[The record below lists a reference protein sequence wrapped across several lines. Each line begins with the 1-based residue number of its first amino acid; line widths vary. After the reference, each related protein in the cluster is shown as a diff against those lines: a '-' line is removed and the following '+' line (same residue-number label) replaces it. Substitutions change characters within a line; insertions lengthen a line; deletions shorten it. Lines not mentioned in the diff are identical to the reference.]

1 MHVSD
6 LTLAGW
12 IHSVACLIALA
23 AGAVILVA
31 EKGTLQHRT
40 LGSFYF
46 WSMMVVNLS
55 AFGIYRFDVA
65 QFRPLVAGPHIFGLF
80 HWFAVAG
87 LVFVLVGRYA
97 ASRQD
102 KAFWAYVH
110 PVAMILSYYDL
121 IGGGVNEV
129 FERIDIFRGLA
140 FPPGAHRNFGGS
152 PVIGLVQISAI
163 ALTILLLI
171 YFSMRVAY
179 HRNAA
184 TREI

>member
-1 MHVSD
+1 MHVAD
-6 LTLAGW
+6 LTIVGW
-12 IHSVACLIALA
+12 IHSIACLIALA
-23 AGAVILVA
+23 AGAVNIVA

-40 LGSFYF
+40 IGRFYF
-46 WSMMVVNLS
+46 WSMIVVNLS

-87 LVFVLVGRYA
+87 LIFVLIGRYA

-110 PVAMILSYYDL
+110 PAAMILSYYDL
-121 IGGGVNEV
+121 IGGGVNEI
-129 FERIDIFRGLA
+129 FARIDVFRALA
-140 FPPGAHRNFGGS
+140 FPPGTHRSFGGS
-152 PVIGLVQISAI
+152 PVIGLVQVGAI

-171 YFSMRVAY
+171 YFCARVAY
-179 HRNAA
+179 HRSAA

>member
-1 MHVSD
+1 MHVAD

-12 IHSVACLIALA
+12 MHSLTCLIALA
-23 AGAVILVA
+23 AGAVLLVA

-40 LGSFYF
+40 LGRFYF
-46 WSMMVVNLS
+46 WSMIIVNLS

-80 HWFAVAG
+80 HWFAVVG
-87 LVFVLVGRYA
+87 LVLVLIGRYA

-102 KAFWAYVH
+102 KVFWAYTH
-110 PVAMILSYYDL
+110 PIAMILSYYDL

-129 FERIDIFRGLA
+129 FARIDIFRVLA
-140 FPPGAHRNFGGS
+140 FPPGTHPHFGSS
-152 PVIGLVQISAI
+152 PVIGLVQIGAI

-171 YFSMRVAY
+171 YFSVRVAY
-179 HRNAA
+179 HRGAS

>member
-6 LTLAGW
+6 ITLAGW
-12 IHSVACLIALA
+12 VHSITCLIALA

-31 EKGTLQHRT
+31 EKGTPQHRM

-46 WSMMVVNLS
+46 WSMIVLNLS

-80 HWFAVAG
+80 HWFAVVG
-87 LVFVLVGRYA
+87 LALVLIGRYA

-102 KAFWAYVH
+102 KAFWAYTH
-110 PVAMILSYYDL
+110 PIAMILSYYDL

-129 FERIDIFRGLA
+129 FARIDIFRALA
-140 FPPGAHRNFGGS
+140 FPSGAHRQFGGS
-152 PVIGLVQISAI
+152 PVIGLVQMGAI

-171 YFSMRVAY
+171 YFGVRVAY
-179 HRNAA
+179 HRGAA